1 MSTATVIEAPSESD
15 SPGTPVAVY
24 ACLASPV
31 FGDSALRG
39 VEDFVRRHG
48 WVSVETFIDIAGFA
62 SSADERV
69 ERVTALALAARGKA
83 EGVVAPSYSMLW
95 RGPEEHAEIAD
106 WQERT
111 GAWVSSPW
119 NTAEVAAKL
128 GALRPV
134 RAAP

>member
-1 MSTATVIEAPSESD
+1 MSTATVIESPPATAP
-15 SPGTPVAVY
+15 PGTPVAVY
-24 ACLASPV
+24 ACLASPA
-31 FGDSALRG
+31 FRDSALRG

-48 WVSVETFIDIAGFA
+48 WVPVETFIDIAEFA
-62 SSADERV
+62 SSADERP
-69 ERVTALALAARGKA
+69 ERAKALALAARGKA
-83 EGVVAPSYSMLW
+83 KGVVAPGYSMLW

-106 WQERT
+106 WQGRT

-119 NTAEVAAKL
+119 NTAEVAARL